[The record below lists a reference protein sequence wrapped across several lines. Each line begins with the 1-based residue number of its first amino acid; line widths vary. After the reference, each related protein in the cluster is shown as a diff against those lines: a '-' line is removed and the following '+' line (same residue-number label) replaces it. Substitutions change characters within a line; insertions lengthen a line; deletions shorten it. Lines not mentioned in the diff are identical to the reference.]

1 MKLFQRAQNS
11 LFGEILDSLLAPAL
25 LVVLMSIGVTWLV
38 ARGIANAPYDRSL
51 THNVRA
57 LADEAVRAHA
67 QGSTLRVTPLLLAA
81 LRGDASDHIWLQVL
95 DEDGR
100 RLAGDAQMPAPQ
112 WSDTPQPD
120 VVYLSDAQ
128 INGMAVRIA
137 QLRVRV
143 DATPTAPGT
152 AGMVSDGKSSLRFG
166 PDGLALDSS
175 NWQDWAAPRP
185 TSDHTLLVQLAETRI
200 KQAGHAAELITGVL
214 LPQFALLPLAVM
226 LLWIALARGIKPLSA
241 VEERLRERRPD
252 DLSPID
258 ESTVPLEVAPLVS
271 ALNVLLGK
279 LSDSM
284 ATQKRFLADA
294 AHQLKTPLAGLR
306 MQADL
311 ALREA
316 ADAQAL
322 KQSLKQIGRS
332 SVRATHTVNQ
342 LLALARAEGGIGTLS
357 RHPCDLARLTMEL
370 VREMLPRAMDKS
382 LDLGYEGAQPG
393 SPGVLL
399 EGNAALLRELIH
411 NLLDNAINYTPSSTA
426 APGVITARVLAD
438 PFGHVLLLQVE
449 DSGAG
454 IPEAER
460 ELVFEPF
467 YRVLG
472 NEADGSGLGLPIVRE
487 IAHQHRAQ
495 VLLEDAR
502 PGQQPPGTRF
512 TVRFDTSDG
521 APQP

>member
-38 ARGIANAPYDRSL
+38 ARGIANAPYDRILS
-51 THNVRA
+51 HNVRA
-57 LADEAVRAHA
+57 LADEAMRAHERGTA
-67 QGSTLRVTPLLLAA
+67 LRITPTLLAA
-81 LRGDASDHIWLQVL
+81 LRADESDHIWLQVL
-95 DEDGR
+95 DEDGG

-112 WSDTPQPD
+112 WADTPMPG

-137 QLRVRV
+137 QLRVRM
-143 DATPTAPGT
+143 DPKAPRATADTRSEESPP
-152 AGMVSDGKSSLRFG
+152 LRFG
-166 PDGLALDSS
+166 PDGLALEGGATA
-175 NWQDWAAPRP
+175 QDWPAPAAER
-185 TSDHTLLVQLAETRI
+185 TLLVQLAETRI
-200 KQAGHAAELITGVL
+200 KQASHASEIITGVL

-226 LLWIALARGIKPLSA
+226 LLWIALARGIKPLSV

-342 LLALARAEGGIGTLS
+342 LLALARAEGGIGTLA
-357 RHPCDLARLTMEL
+357 RHPCDLAKLTMEV

-382 LDLGYEGAQPG
+382 LDLGYDGAEPG
-393 SPGVLL
+393 STGVVVD
-399 EGNAALLRELIH
+399 GNAALLRELIH
-411 NLLDNAINYTPSSTA
+411 NLLDNAINYTPSSSA
-426 APGVITARVLAD
+426 QPGVITARVLAD

-454 IPEAER
+454 IPESER

-495 VLLEDAR
+495 VLLEDAH
-502 PGQQPPGTRF
+502 PGLTPPGTRF
-512 TVRFDTSDG
+512 TVRFDTS
-521 APQP
+521 PP